1 MQRLYLTS
9 YRFRGDLDDDDLQDL
24 TKKFAEVGQSPDVM
38 AHYVTLDGRGGFLLQ
53 RTDGEVEQSY
63 RTTLQYGPWIEFQA
77 TPVTTIEEAFPV
89 IQSVYG

>member
-24 TKKFAEVGQSPDVM
+24 TKKFAEVGQSPDVI
-38 AHYVTLDGRGGFLLQ
+38 AHYVNLDGRGGFL
-53 RTDGEVEQSY
+53 VQSAEGDPEEGY
-63 RTTLQYGPWIEFQA
+63 RTTLQYGPWIEFES

>member
-9 YRFRGDLDDDDLQDL
+9 YRFRADLDDDDLQDL

-38 AHYVTLDGRGGFLLQ
+38 AHYVTLDGRGGFL
-53 RTDGEVEQSY
+53 VQSTEGDPEEDY
-63 RTTLQYGPWIEFQA
+63 RTTLKYGPWIEFES

-89 IQSVYG
+89 ILSVYG